1 LVLQRIV
8 RIVNSNECKF
18 LCKWFCDHIKRSINP
33 LHLLKWSIKFNKGKT
48 NPRSICLTKQ
58 SILYLLILSGTST
71 EVVAILFSE
80 DRDLIS
86 LASSLQDAKQK
97 VMRIHIQWRI
107 NYHKKRTLIMN
118 LGWGK
123 KTKQVCMLPLGSS
136 SSWQEKQQA
145 KFYHCRNN
153 KLDLIIIL

>member
-1 LVLQRIV
+1 MILWSYQKKHKSSPPLKMINQVQQGKNKPKINL
-8 RIVNSNECKF
+8 SN
-18 LCKWFCDHIKRSINP
+18 
-33 LHLLKWSIKFNKGKT
+33 KT
-48 NPRSICLTKQ
+48 KV
-58 SILYLLILSGTST
+58 ILYLLILSGTST

-86 LASSLQDAKQK
+86 LASSLQDTKQK

>member
-1 LVLQRIV
+1 MILWSYQKKHKSSLPLKMINQVQQGKNKPKINL
-8 RIVNSNECKF
+8 SNKT
-18 LCKWFCDHIKRSINP
+18 
-33 LHLLKWSIKFNKGKT
+33 KG
-48 NPRSICLTKQ
+48 
-58 SILYLLILSGTST
+58 ILYLLILSGTST
-71 EVVAILFSE
+71 EVVDILFSE

-86 LASSLQDAKQK
+86 LASSLQDTKQK

>member
-1 LVLQRIV
+1 MILWSYQKKHKSSLPLKMINQVQQGKNKPKINL
-8 RIVNSNECKF
+8 SNKT
-18 LCKWFCDHIKRSINP
+18 
-33 LHLLKWSIKFNKGKT
+33 KG
-48 NPRSICLTKQ
+48 
-58 SILYLLILSGTST
+58 ILYLLILSGTST
-71 EVVAILFSE
+71 EVVDILFSE

>member
-1 LVLQRIV
+1 MILWSYQKKHKSSLPLKMINQVQQGKNKPKINL
-8 RIVNSNECKF
+8 SN
-18 LCKWFCDHIKRSINP
+18 
-33 LHLLKWSIKFNKGKT
+33 KT
-48 NPRSICLTKQ
+48 KV
-58 SILYLLILSGTST
+58 ILYLLILSGTST

-86 LASSLQDAKQK
+86 LASSLQDTKQK

-107 NYHKKRTLIMN
+107 NSHKKRTLIMN